1 MDQASGCLGQLE
13 APGKFGVADVGFGVA
28 DVGFR
33 VQCLR
38 VGFSSF
44 ANDVEGFYPESQLKG
59 SLDLVAK
66 VKDKVY
72 PRAGFVDPIFRP

>member
-1 MDQASGCLGQLE
+1 MS
-13 APGKFGVADVGFGVA
+13 PGKFGVADVGFGVA